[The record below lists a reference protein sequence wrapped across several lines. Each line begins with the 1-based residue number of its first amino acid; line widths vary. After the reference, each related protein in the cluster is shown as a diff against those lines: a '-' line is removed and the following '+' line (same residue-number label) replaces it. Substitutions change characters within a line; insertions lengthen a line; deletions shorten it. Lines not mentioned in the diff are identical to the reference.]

1 MAAVAAA
8 EQAAAPHRAVEQLD
22 RERRKREKLKTQAAR
37 QQSRIQELE
46 ESLAASTAAASA
58 AQEAAERHRGQAE
71 LLRRRHEAEAARR
84 DEELRELQARHSEE
98 DSAAREALTK
108 VSLSL
113 EAARLEA
120 AGLRQALSREQ
131 LEANER
137 RAEAERLRAS
147 LAEAAAA
154 SAESERAIDEL
165 TGEKRDGAGRLR
177 ELREANIRLQEKLAG
192 AESRLAGLRDDCQ
205 AAAALAEERGRLAEQ
220 LREQLATCEAGHAVA
235 PEASPPGERET
246 QRPSAEQLAEICQ
259 RLERA
264 EAAGWSLKAAAAPSS
279 AGPPQSPPT
288 PSSKCPEKPDG
299 ESQSAAAT
307 TATLRERRRAE
318 AAEAA
323 LASARSE
330 LATTQA
336 ELAKVR
342 TELAEASGRLSE
354 SGVGD
359 LDDTGGDSRR
369 RRYSVAAAED
379 ARKLP
384 DEADED
390 IEVHR
395 ENPEGRSGWRPGLWR
410 TSYCSNDLEGLR
422 RACLSL
428 AAERD
433 RLSGDCR
440 HYRRLYEEER
450 RLRRRLTDEVRRLNC
465 TDGRGRALRMMA
477 ADPPAAFDR
486 WTSPKIPGDPEMASF
501 STYLR
506 SKYSVT

>member
-1 MAAVAAA
+1 
-8 EQAAAPHRAVEQLD
+8 
-22 RERRKREKLKTQAAR
+22 
-37 QQSRIQELE
+37 
-46 ESLAASTAAASA
+46 
-58 AQEAAERHRGQAE
+58 
-71 LLRRRHEAEAARR
+71 
-84 DEELRELQARHSEE
+84 
-98 DSAAREALTK
+98 
-108 VSLSL
+108 
-113 EAARLEA
+113 A

-131 LEANER
+131 LEATER

-147 LAEAAAA
+147 LAEAAAV

-177 ELREANIRLQEKLAG
+177 ELREANIRLQEKLA
-192 AESRLAGLRDDCQ
+192 AR
-205 AAAALAEERGRLAEQ
+205 
-220 LREQLATCEAGHAVA
+220 
-235 PEASPPGERET
+235 ASPASPA
-246 QRPSAEQLAEICQ
+246 SATTA
-259 RLERA
+259 RRRRRWRRS
-264 EAAGWSLKAAAAPSS
+264 AAGWLSSCGSGWPPAKPAAPWHQKLRHQASEKLSDLRRSS
-279 AGPPQSPPT
+279 WQKFASGWSARRRLDGLPQSPPT

-342 TELAEASGRLSE
+342 TELAEAFGRLSE

-369 RRYSVAAAED
+369 RRYSVVAAED